1 MDIAIAGAAAWLRLS
16 ENGTIAEARL
26 ALASVAPTP
35 IRAPM
40 AERRLVGERPS
51 GELFEEVGRLAA
63 QDARPISDTRG
74 SAGYRA
80 TLVAVLVARALA
92 ACGRRLGCEV
102 AVA

>member
-1 MDIAIAGAAAWLRLS
+1 M
-16 ENGTIAEARL
+16 

-35 IRAPM
+35 IRAPTP
-40 AERRLVGERPS
+40 ERKLLGKRPT
-51 GELFEEVGRLAA
+51 GVLFEEAGRLAM

-74 SAGYRA
+74 SAGYRT

-92 ACGRRLGCEV
+92 ECGRRLGFEV

>member
-1 MDIAIAGAAAWLRLS
+1 M
-16 ENGTIAEARL
+16 

-35 IRAPM
+35 IRAPTT
-40 AERRLVGERPS
+40 EKKLVGERPS
-51 GELFEEVGRLAA
+51 GELFEEAGRLAA

-92 ACGRRLGCEV
+92 ECGRRLGFEV